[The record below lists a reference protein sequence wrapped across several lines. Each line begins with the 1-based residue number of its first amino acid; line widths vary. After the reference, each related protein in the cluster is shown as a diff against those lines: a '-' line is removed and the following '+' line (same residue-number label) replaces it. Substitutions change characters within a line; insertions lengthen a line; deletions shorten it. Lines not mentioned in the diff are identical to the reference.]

1 MVWDENGR
9 DVECGVTGRATRVV
23 QDEVGC
29 GITARAAHVV
39 QDEVGYGVT

>member
-9 DVECGVTGRATRVV
+9 GVGCGITGRAARVVQDELGCGITARAARVV

-29 GITARAAHVV
+29 GIT
-39 QDEVGYGVT
+39 